1 MSAISGAAVKI
12 LFNGVA
18 IGRATG
24 VSISENIEQFPVQ
37 ILGDIDVVEHEPTRR
52 TVTLTADF
60 VRIRLKSLKEQGIFP
75 RGETADVLNFG
86 EMTWMVYDEV
96 NDIVIATVEGV
107 VPESKTWRVD
117 QGSIITVN
125 GSFRA
130 RRLHDEQ
137 GS

>member
-12 LFNGVA
+12 LLNGVA

-24 VSISENIEQFPVQ
+24 VSVSENIEQVPVQ
-37 ILGDIDVVEHEPTRR
+37 VLGDIDVVEHEPVRR

-75 RGETADVLNFG
+75 RGLTAEVLNFG
-86 EMTWMVYDEV
+86 EMTWLVYDEV
-96 NDIVIATVEGV
+96 NDLVLATVEGV
-107 VPESKTWRVD
+107 VPESSTFRVD
-117 QGSIITVN
+117 QGSIVTVN
-125 GSFRA
+125 ATFRA

-137 GS
+137 DS